1 MEDDYSV
8 ADACLISPWAKP
20 MIKQF
25 PKTRAEKGFTLIE
38 LLLSLS
44 LGSMLFIVLL
54 QLIGADLRLGNS
66 MASRLR
72 ESAQQRQTLELIRGE
87 LAIGFGWEVDPVIS
101 RRWSCGM
108 AGRQPVL
115 AISLDPSNILDS
127 TQTIVYSV
135 GTAPSAIWRGQV
147 LMRCGPA
154 YGLDGAIRQGGK
166 AQNRVL
172 IDGLPKEGLG
182 FQARQDPQSKVLHLA
197 LEQAVNGGSG
207 RLRSVAVF

>member
-1 MEDDYSV
+1 MVGDYSV
-8 ADACLISPWAKP
+8 VIAFLMSLRVKS
-20 MIKQF
+20 MFKRLSE
-25 PKTRAEKGFTLIE
+25 TRAENGFTLIE

-44 LGSMLFIVLL
+44 LGSLLFVVLL
-54 QLIGADLRLGNS
+54 QLIGADLRLGNT

-87 LAIGFGWEVDPVIS
+87 LAMGSGWEVDPTPS
-101 RRWSCGM
+101 HQWSCGM

-115 AISLDPSNILDS
+115 AIGLDGSDS
-127 TQTIVYSV
+127 RASAQTIVYSV
-135 GTAPSAIWRGQV
+135 GAAPSAIWRGQV

-154 YGLDGAIRQGGK
+154 YGLDGVIRPGGQV
-166 AQNRVL
+166 QNRVL

-207 RLRSVAVF
+207 RLRSAAVF

>member
-1 MEDDYSV
+1 MFKRLSE
-8 ADACLISPWAKP
+8 
-20 MIKQF
+20 
-25 PKTRAEKGFTLIE
+25 TRAENGFTLIE
-38 LLLSLS
+38 LLFSLS
-44 LGSMLFIVLL
+44 LGSLLFLVLL

-87 LAIGFGWEVDPVIS
+87 LAMGSGWEVDPTPS
-101 RRWSCGM
+101 HQWSCGM

-135 GTAPSAIWRGQV
+135 GAAPSAIWRGQV

-154 YGLDGAIRQGGK
+154 YGLDGVIRQGGK

-172 IDGLPKEGLG
+172 IDGLPKDDLG
-182 FQARQDPQSKVLHLA
+182 FQVRQDPHSKVLHLA
-197 LEQAVNGGSG
+197 LEQESLAGST
-207 RLRSVAVF
+207 RLRSAAVF

>member
-1 MEDDYSV
+1 
-8 ADACLISPWAKP
+8 
-20 MIKQF
+20 MIKRI
-25 PKTRAEKGFTLIE
+25 PETRAEKGFTLIE

-44 LGSMLFIVLL
+44 LGSMLFVVLL
-54 QLIGADLRLGNS
+54 QLVGADLRLGNS

-72 ESAQQRQTLELIRGE
+72 ESAQQRRTLELIRDE
-87 LAIGFGWEVDPVIS
+87 LAIGSGWEVDPVIS
-101 RRWSCGM
+101 NQWPCGM
-108 AGRQPVL
+108 AGREPVL
-115 AISLDPSNILDS
+115 AIGLESSKSQAS

-135 GTAPSAIWRGQV
+135 GAAPSAIWRGQV

-154 YGLDGAIRQGGK
+154 YGLDGVIRPGGK

-197 LEQAVNGGSG
+197 LEQAANDGSG
-207 RLRSVAVF
+207 RLRSAAVF

>member
-1 MEDDYSV
+1 
-8 ADACLISPWAKP
+8 
-20 MIKQF
+20 MIKQL
-25 PKTRAEKGFTLIE
+25 PETRIEKGFTLIE

-44 LGSMLFIVLL
+44 LGSMLFVVLL

-87 LAIGFGWEVDPVIS
+87 LAMGSGWTVDPTPS
-101 RRWSCGM
+101 HQWSCGM

-115 AISLDPSNILDS
+115 AIGLDS
-127 TQTIVYSV
+127 SNTEVSSQTIVYSV
-135 GTAPSAIWRGQV
+135 GAAPSPIWRGQV

-154 YGLDGAIRQGGK
+154 YGLDGVIRPGGK

-172 IDGLPKEGLG
+172 IDGLPKDGPG

-197 LEQAVNGGSG
+197 LEQESLAGSSG
-207 RLRSVAVF
+207 LRSAAVF

>member
-1 MEDDYSV
+1 
-8 ADACLISPWAKP
+8 
-20 MIKQF
+20 MIKRF
-25 PKTRAEKGFTLIE
+25 PKTRAESGFSLIE
-38 LLLSLS
+38 LLLSIS
-44 LGSMLFIVLL
+44 LGSMLFVVLL

-72 ESAQQRQTLELIRGE
+72 ESAQQRRTLELIKGE
-87 LAIGFGWEVDPVIS
+87 LAIGSSWMVDPAPS
-101 RRWSCGM
+101 HQGSCGL

-115 AISLDPSNILDS
+115 AISLDSHNTRAS
-127 TQTIVYSV
+127 AQTIVYSV
-135 GTAPSAIWRGQV
+135 GAAPSPIWRGQV

-154 YGLDGAIRQGGK
+154 YGLDGVIRPDGK

-182 FQARQDPQSKVLHLA
+182 FQARQDPHSKVLHLA
-197 LEQAVNGGSG
+197 LEQAVNDGSG

>member
-1 MEDDYSV
+1 MEDVYSV
-8 ADACLISPWAKP
+8 AVVCLISLRVKS
-20 MIKQF
+20 MFKRLSE
-25 PKTRAEKGFTLIE
+25 TRAENGFTLIE

-44 LGSMLFIVLL
+44 LGSLLFVVLL
-54 QLIGADLRLGNS
+54 QLIGADLRLGNT

-72 ESAQQRQTLELIRGE
+72 ESAQQRHTLELIRAE
-87 LAIGFGWEVDPVIS
+87 LAMGSGWEVDPAIS
-101 RRWSCGM
+101 QQWPCGM

-115 AISLDPSNILDS
+115 AIGLDGSDS
-127 TQTIVYSV
+127 RASAQTIVYSV
-135 GTAPSAIWRGQV
+135 GAAPSPIWRGQV

-154 YGLDGAIRQGGK
+154 YGLDGVIRPGGK

-207 RLRSVAVF
+207 RLRSAAVF

>member
-1 MEDDYSV
+1 MEDVYSV
-8 ADACLISPWAKP
+8 AVACLISPWAKP

-44 LGSMLFIVLL
+44 LGSILFLVMLK
-54 QLIGADLRLGNS
+54 LIGADLRLGNS

-101 RRWSCGM
+101 HQWSCGM

-154 YGLDGAIRQGGK
+154 YGLDGAIRPEGK

-172 IDGLPKEGLG
+172 IDGLLQEGLG
-182 FQARQDPQSKVLHLA
+182 FQARLDPQSKVLHLA
-197 LEQAVNGGSG
+197 LEQVAGGGSG
-207 RLRSVAVF
+207 RLRSAAVF

>member
-1 MEDDYSV
+1 MFKRLSE
-8 ADACLISPWAKP
+8 
-20 MIKQF
+20 
-25 PKTRAEKGFTLIE
+25 TRAENGFTLIE

-44 LGSMLFIVLL
+44 LGSLLFVVLL
-54 QLIGADLRLGNS
+54 QLIGADLRLGNT

-87 LAIGFGWEVDPVIS
+87 LAMGSGWEVDPTPS
-101 RRWSCGM
+101 HQWSCGM

-115 AISLDPSNILDS
+115 AIGLDGNDS
-127 TQTIVYSV
+127 RASAQTIVYSV
-135 GTAPSAIWRGQV
+135 GAAPSAIWRGQV
-147 LMRCGPA
+147 LIRCGPA
-154 YGLDGAIRQGGK
+154 YGLDGVIRPDGK

-207 RLRSVAVF
+207 RLRSAAVF

>member
-1 MEDDYSV
+1 MVGDYSV
-8 ADACLISPWAKP
+8 AVACLMSLRAKP
-20 MIKQF
+20 MIKRI
-25 PKTRAEKGFTLIE
+25 PERRAEKGFTLIE

-44 LGSMLFIVLL
+44 LGSLLFVVLL
-54 QLIGADLRLGNS
+54 QLIGADLRLGNT

-72 ESAQQRQTLELIRGE
+72 ESAQQRQTLELIRAE
-87 LAIGFGWEVDPVIS
+87 LAMGSGWTVDPTPS
-101 RRWSCGM
+101 HQWSCGM

-115 AISLDPSNILDS
+115 AIGLDGSDSLASA
-127 TQTIVYSV
+127 QTIVYSV
-135 GTAPSAIWRGQV
+135 GAAPSAIWRGQV

-154 YGLDGAIRQGGK
+154 YGLDGVIRPEGK

-207 RLRSVAVF
+207 RLRSAAVF

>member
-1 MEDDYSV
+1 
-8 ADACLISPWAKP
+8 
-20 MIKQF
+20 MIKRMNE
-25 PKTRAEKGFTLIE
+25 TRAEKGFTLIE

-44 LGSMLFIVLL
+44 LGSLLFVVLL
-54 QLIGADLRLGNS
+54 QLIGADLHLGSS

-72 ESAQQRQTLELIRGE
+72 ESAQQRRTLELIRGE
-87 LAIGFGWEVDPVIS
+87 LAIGSSWTVDPAPS
-101 RRWSCGM
+101 HQWSCGM

-115 AISLDPSNILDS
+115 AISLDSSS
-127 TQTIVYSV
+127 TEVSSRVIIYSV
-135 GTAPSAIWRGQV
+135 GAAPSAIWRGQV

-154 YGLDGAIRQGGK
+154 YGLDGVIRQGGK

-207 RLRSVAVF
+207 RLRSAAVF

>member
-1 MEDDYSV
+1 
-8 ADACLISPWAKP
+8 
-20 MIKQF
+20 MIKRL
-25 PKTRAEKGFTLIE
+25 PETRAEKGFTLIE

-44 LGSMLFIVLL
+44 LCSLLFVVMLK
-54 QLIGADLRLGNS
+54 LIGADLRLGSS

-72 ESAQQRQTLELIRGE
+72 ESAQQRQTLELIRDE
-87 LAIGFGWEVDPVIS
+87 LAIGSGWEVDPTPS
-101 RRWSCGM
+101 HQWSCGM

-115 AISLDPSNILDS
+115 AISLDPTNSLAS

-135 GTAPSAIWRGQV
+135 GAAPSPIWRGQV

-154 YGLDGAIRQGGK
+154 YGLDGVIRQGGK

-172 IDGLPKEGLG
+172 IDGLPKESLG
-182 FQARQDPQSKVLHLA
+182 FQARQDPQFKVLHLA
-197 LEQAVNGGSG
+197 LEQAVDDGSG

>member
-8 ADACLISPWAKP
+8 AVACLMPPWAKS
-20 MIKQF
+20 MIKRF
-25 PKTRAEKGFTLIE
+25 PKTRAETGFTLIE

-44 LGSMLFIVLL
+44 LGSMLFVVLL

-72 ESAQQRQTLELIRGE
+72 ESAQQRRTLELIRGE
-87 LAIGFGWEVDPVIS
+87 LAIGSSWTVDPAS
-101 RRWSCGM
+101 SHQGACGM

-115 AISLDPSNILDS
+115 AISLDSS
-127 TQTIVYSV
+127 RTEVSSRFIVYSV

-154 YGLDGAIRQGGK
+154 YGLDGVIRPDGK

-172 IDGLPKEGLG
+172 IDGLPKEDLG
-182 FQARQDPQSKVLHLA
+182 FQARQDPHSKVLHLA
-197 LEQAVNGGSG
+197 LEQAVNDGSG

>member
-1 MEDDYSV
+1 MEDVFSV
-8 ADACLISPWAKP
+8 AVACLMSHRVKP
-20 MIKQF
+20 IIKRMIE
-25 PKTRAEKGFTLIE
+25 TRAETGFTLIE

-44 LGSMLFIVLL
+44 LGSLLFVVLL

-66 MASRLR
+66 IASRLR
-72 ESAQQRQTLELIRGE
+72 ESAQQRQTLELIRAE
-87 LAIGFGWEVDPVIS
+87 LAIGSGWEVDPAMSQQWPCV
-101 RRWSCGM
+101 M

-115 AISLDPSNILDS
+115 AIGLDGSKS
-127 TQTIVYSV
+127 QASAQTIVYSV
-135 GTAPSAIWRGQV
+135 GAAPSAIWRGQV

-154 YGLDGAIRQGGK
+154 YGLDGVIRPGGK

-172 IDGLPKEGLG
+172 IDGLPKESLG